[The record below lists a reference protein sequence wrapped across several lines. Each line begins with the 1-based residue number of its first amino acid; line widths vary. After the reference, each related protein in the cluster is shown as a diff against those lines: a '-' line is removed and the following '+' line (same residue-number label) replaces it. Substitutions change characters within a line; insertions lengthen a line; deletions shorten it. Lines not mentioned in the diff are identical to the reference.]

1 MEEEMARLENSSPG
15 NIMEMM
21 AEVSPEGSQH
31 NLNDLMRSMDEN
43 QLMAIQELMLDMDP
57 GERNKFL

>member
-1 MEEEMARLENSSPG
+1 MDMEEEMARLENSSPG

-43 QLMAIQELMLDMDP
+43 QLMAIQELM
-57 GERNKFL
+57 